1 VWPKSLKKEKE
12 TVVTLCRWGWKMRVS
27 QVAAMVKNLP
37 ASAGDVKRH
46 RFYPWVKKIP

>member
-1 VWPKSLKKEKE
+1 
-12 TVVTLCRWGWKMRVS
+12 MRVS

-46 RFYPWVKKIP
+46 RFDPWVKKIP